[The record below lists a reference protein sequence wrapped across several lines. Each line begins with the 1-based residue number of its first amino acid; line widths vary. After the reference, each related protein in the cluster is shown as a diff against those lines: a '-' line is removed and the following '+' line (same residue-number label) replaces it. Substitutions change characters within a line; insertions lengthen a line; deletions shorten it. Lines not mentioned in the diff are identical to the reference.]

1 MLDTSV
7 MKFTVLSHAG
17 LLVEHNGVRLV
28 CDPWLIGSCY
38 WRSWWNFPE
47 PDPRLLED
55 LHPQYIY
62 LTHLHWDHFHGP
74 SLKRLF
80 DPKTTILVP
89 KVPTRRMVE
98 DLHWLGFHDVVEIPH
113 GRSQRLGEDF
123 ELRSYQFGLTV
134 DSAAVICGGGYTL
147 FNCNDCKF
155 FGLPLRQVLRD
166 HPKIDFIFRSHSSAS
181 PVPLCIENH
190 EKLLPANDAS
200 YDSADQFARCALFTG
215 ARYAVPFASNHCFLH
230 AETRHFNSTATTPDL
245 AQQRYAEIAAQ
256 AGVRTECMVMPPG
269 SGWSDAAGFDIVPF
283 DFADRQR
290 YVDLLLERNADK
302 LAQHAAAESAAVADF
317 RAFTAYFEPFLR
329 AVPGLIRR
337 KLPAL
342 VFRVRDSQ
350 GQQHWLIDPRRGVI
364 IVDQPPA
371 HCVSFEVHAAVL
383 NDCARQKMFSVW
395 SASKRIKI
403 HLPSADALRHAN
415 LWFTLLDLYE
425 VDLLPLYKNFS
436 LRALGVRLRR
446 WREPVEV
453 AVILWRRLFLRR
465 RFSVS
470 RIYPLPN
477 A

>member
-1 MLDTSV
+1 
-7 MKFTVLSHAG
+7 MKFTILSHAG
-17 LLVEHNGVRLV
+17 LLAEHNGVSVV

-47 PDPRLLED
+47 PDPRLIENLR
-55 LHPQYIY
+55 PQFIY

-74 SLKRLF
+74 SLKKFF
-80 DPKTTILVP
+80 DPRTTILVP
-89 KVPTRRMVE
+89 KVPTLRMVQ
-98 DLHWLGFHDVVEIPH
+98 DLNWLGFHDVVEIPH
-113 GRSQRLGEDF
+113 GRSHPLGTDF

-134 DSAAVICGGGYTL
+134 DSAAVISGGGYTL

-166 HPKIDFIFRSHSSAS
+166 YPKIDFIFRSHSSAS
-181 PVPLCIENH
+181 PVPLCVENH
-190 EKLLPANDAS
+190 EKLLPVNDAS
-200 YDSADQFARCALFTG
+200 YDSADQFARCAIFTG

-245 AQQRYAEIAAQ
+245 ARKRYIHIAAQ
-256 AGVRTECMVMPPG
+256 AGVGTECVVMPPG
-269 SGWSDAAGFDIVPF
+269 SSWSDSAGFDIAPF
-283 DFADRQR
+283 DFGHRQN
-290 YVDLLLERNADK
+290 YVDILLERNAAK
-302 LAQHAAAESAAVADF
+302 LSAHAAAEVEAAADF
-317 RAFTAYFEPFLR
+317 HAFKTYFDQFLR
-329 AVPGLIRR
+329 AVPWLIRR
-337 KLPAL
+337 RKLSTLA
-342 VFRVRDSQ
+342 FRVRDSQ
-350 GQQHWLIDPRRGVI
+350 GPHHWRIDPMRGEIAVMEEAPT
-364 IVDQPPA
+364 D
-371 HCVSFEVHAAVL
+371 CVVFEVHAAVL
-383 NDCARQKMFSVW
+383 NDCARLKMFSVW

-425 VDLLPLYKNFS
+425 VDLLPLYKNLS

-453 AVILWRRLFLRR
+453 ANIVYRRLFLRQ

-470 RIYPLPN
+470 RIYPLSN

>member
-1 MLDTSV
+1 
-7 MKFTVLSHAG
+7 MKFTILSHAG
-17 LLVEHNGVRLV
+17 LLAEHGGVRVV

-47 PDPRLLED
+47 PDPRVIED
-55 LHPQYIY
+55 LHPQFIY

-74 SLKRLF
+74 SLKKYF
-80 DPKTTILVP
+80 DPKTTVLVP

-98 DLHWLGFHDVVEIPH
+98 DLNWLGFHNVVEIPH
-113 GRSQRLGEDF
+113 GRSWQLGPDF

-134 DSAAVICGGGYTL
+134 DSAAVISGGGYTL

-155 FGLPLRQVLRD
+155 FGLPLRQVLSEY
-166 HPKIDFIFRSHSSAS
+166 PKIDFIFRSHSSAS
-181 PVPLCIENH
+181 PVPLCVVNH
-190 EKLLPANDAS
+190 EKLLPVNDAS
-200 YDSADQFARCALFTG
+200 YDSADQFARCAIFTG

-245 AQQRYAEIAAQ
+245 AKQRYMQIAAR
-256 AGVRTECMVMPPG
+256 AGVATECMVMPPG
-269 SGWSDAAGFDIVPF
+269 SSWSDSAGFDIMAF
-283 DFADRQR
+283 DFARRQS
-290 YVDLLLERNADK
+290 YVDLLLERNVAK
-302 LAQHAAAESAAVADF
+302 LAQHAAAESEAVADF
-317 RAFTAYFEPFLR
+317 EAFKAYFGPFLR

-337 KLPAL
+337 KLSSL
-342 VFRVRDSQ
+342 VFRVNDSQ
-350 GQQHWLIDPRRGVI
+350 GAHYWRIDPQRGEITAMDEAPTGRVE
-364 IVDQPPA
+364 
-371 HCVSFEVHAAVL
+371 FEVHAAVL

-403 HLPSADALRHAN
+403 HLPSAGALRHVN

-425 VDLLPLYKNFS
+425 VDLLPLHKNFS

-453 AVILWRRLFLRR
+453 ANIMLRRLFLRQ

-470 RIYPLPN
+470 RIYPLSN